1 MICVIDYNLGNLSSV
16 TNALKRLGM
25 AVTITRDPAIIRRAK
40 GIILPGVGTFPV
52 AMKHLR
58 NYGLV
63 EILNEMKDKHIPILG
78 ICLGMQVLFE
88 KGLEVTETEGLGFL
102 KGTVEY
108 MDIKE
113 KIPHMG
119 WNQLEIRQKHPI
131 LKYIKENDY
140 VYFVHSF
147 MAHPLPEQLISVCYY
162 GNTVIP
168 AVVANDCVIGCQFHP
183 EKSGQIGEKILL
195 GFKEMTEC

>member
-16 TNALKRLGM
+16 TNAFKRLGM

-78 ICLGMQVLFE
+78 ICLGMQVLF
-88 KGLEVTETEGLGFL
+88 
-102 KGTVEY
+102 VEY